1 MISITPRA
9 SFIVA
14 DCHQPQFFQLVRKA
28 PNGTTGASKSS
39 EEARPEQV
47 GQTCAGQL
55 LVWRSRGEL
64 IQVGAVPARRP
75 WVHASSEIF
84 VYLDCP
90 FRKPR
95 HVSDRSH
102 PRQRV
107 VAEYLARW
115 RD

>member
-64 IQVGAVPARRP
+64 
-75 WVHASSEIF
+75 
-84 VYLDCP
+84 
-90 FRKPR
+90 
-95 HVSDRSH
+95 
-102 PRQRV
+102 
-107 VAEYLARW
+107 
-115 RD
+115 